1 MLACLAWVMV
11 YMQHDHVEAVGYCL
25 MQSAWLTWRAR
36 HPMQPLPW
44 LQCADLCAKCLWQC
58 RPKEAQVRERLWLTM
73 NKDYVEQQAAKHKAA
88 DVLAKVRC

>member
-1 MLACLAWVMV
+1 MLACLTWVMV

-44 LQCADLCAKCLWQC
+44 LQCADLCAK
-58 RPKEAQVRERLWLTM
+58 
-73 NKDYVEQQAAKHKAA
+73 
-88 DVLAKVRC
+88 